1 MDGQRAASV
10 VVGQDS
16 FGRRLRALR
25 EAAGYTQEELAERAG
40 LTAHGV
46 SALERG
52 TRTRPYPHTI
62 RALGAAL
69 GASDQELARLRDA
82 VPRRRPPSTSQ
93 VATGRSDGHATRSL
107 PVATTGLVGRE
118 REFSELVGLLRRR
131 EARLVT
137 LTGTGGVGKTCLSV
151 AVADT
156 VSDVFPDG
164 TTFVTLAAVSEAELV
179 LPAIAQAM
187 GVGGAHGSTVE
198 AQVTDHL
205 RTLRHLLVLDNFE
218 HLPAAAPAV
227 ARLVAG
233 CPDLTVLVS
242 SRAPLRVTGECEFPV
257 PPLGLPPAHQ
267 PDAAA
272 VTASPAGLLLLTRA
286 VAVTPG
292 FAVTQGNAGAVA
304 AICHRLAGIPLAL
317 ELAAARLR
325 FLPPEALLARLDD
338 ALTLGGAR
346 DLPARQRTM
355 RATIDWSYGLLTE
368 DQQRLF
374 RRLAV
379 FSGGFTLDAAEAIGA
394 CTGATAPAPGLIE
407 SVEVLGLLEALV
419 EQSLVTVTPDHDQP
433 RYVMLEPIAQYAR
446 TLLAGSAEATKVRHG
461 HAAYYLALA
470 EQAAPHFAYADQLEW
485 LHRVEADNVNVTA
498 AMDWA
503 LANGHADIAGR
514 MGWALW
520 LYWYLRGQLQ
530 LRRPVVEA
538 MLEHDLP
545 DAVRVRVL
553 IVAGNM
559 AAGDGDLDLAG
570 RRWRHALD
578 LARAS
583 GDHDGQGHALYGV
596 AIAALHTGDLSAAE
610 QALRRSGSIAVGL
623 GAAGEWL
630 YAQTRVWLGTVRMA
644 GGDPT
649 DALAHFG
656 AGLAA
661 ARQRGD
667 RLTTCIALHN
677 VAQAA
682 VAKGD
687 YEAAGAHLR
696 EGTRLCQQTGDLANL
711 AYYLDALAVVHA
723 GRGEPER
730 VATLL
735 GAAQS
740 LRELPS
746 SKAYVY
752 HRPDDKPRQRAA
764 EQARAALGD
773 DAYDDAVD
781 AGRSML
787 SDDAVAYALTS

>member
-1 MDGQRAASV
+1 VDGRRAASV
-10 VVGQDS
+10 VAEQSSLG
-16 FGRRLRALR
+16 GRLRALR

-62 RALGAAL
+62 RALGDAL
-69 GASDQELARLRDA
+69 GVSDQELALLRDA
-82 VPRRRPPSTSQ
+82 VPRRRRPGASQ
-93 VATGRSDGHATRSL
+93 AVDVRSESHAARSL
-107 PVATTGLVGRE
+107 PWPTTGLIGRD
-118 REFSELVGLLRRR
+118 RELAEAGQLIRRR
-131 EARLVT
+131 EARLIT
-137 LTGTGGVGKTCLSV
+137 LTGTGGVGKTRLAV
-151 AVADT
+151 AVADA

-164 TTFVTLAAVSEAELV
+164 TTFVPLAAVSEASAV
-179 LPAIAQAM
+179 LPAIAQAL
-187 GVGGAHGSTVE
+187 GLAGAHGPHGET
-198 AQVTDHL
+198 QLTDHL
-205 RTLRHLLVLDNFE
+205 RPLRHLLVLDNFE

-227 ARLVAG
+227 ARLVAR

-242 SRAPLRVTGECEFPV
+242 SRAPLRVTGECEVPV
-257 PPLGLPPAHQ
+257 PPLALPPAQ
-267 PDAAA
+267 PPDAAA
-272 VTASPAGLLLLTRA
+272 VAASPAGALLAARA
-286 VAVTPG
+286 AAVTPG
-292 FAVTQGNAGAVA
+292 FAVTYGNAGALA
-304 AICHRLAGIPLAL
+304 AVCHRLAGIPLAL

-394 CTGATAPAPGLIE
+394 CTGATAPVPGSVE

-419 EQSLVTVTPDHDQP
+419 EQSLVTVTPQP
-433 RYVMLEPIAQYAR
+433 DGLRYTMLEPVAQYAR
-446 TLLAGSAEATKVRHG
+446 TLLAGSVEATKVRHG

-470 EQAAPHFAYADQLEW
+470 EQAAPHFARADQLDW
-485 LHRVEADNVNVTA
+485 LHRVESDNANLTT

-503 LANGHADIAGR
+503 LANGHADITGR

-520 LYWYLRGQLQ
+520 LYWFLRGQLQ
-530 LRRPVVEA
+530 LRRPLMEVA
-538 MLEHDLP
+538 LEQPLP
-545 DAVRVRVL
+545 AAVRLRAL
-553 IVAGNM
+553 IVTANM
-559 AAGDGDLDLAG
+559 AAGQGEMDLAG
-570 RRWRHALD
+570 RRWHQALE
-578 LARAS
+578 LARS
-583 GDHDGQGHALYGV
+583 TDDHDGQGHALFGA
-596 AIAALHTGDLSAAE
+596 AIAALHAGELSTAE
-610 QALRRSGSIAVGL
+610 EALRRSGSIAVSL

-649 DALAHFG
+649 DALSHFVE
-656 AGLAA
+656 GLAA
-661 ARQRGD
+661 ARRRGD
-667 RLTTCIALHN
+667 RLTSCIALHN
-677 VAQAA
+677 LAEAA
-682 VAKGD
+682 IAAGD
-687 YEAAGAHLR
+687 YDLAGEHLR

-711 AYYLDALAVVHA
+711 AYYLDALAVVH
-723 GRGEPER
+723 GMRGEPRR

-752 HRPDDKPRQRAA
+752 HRPDETPRRRAA
-764 EQARAALGD
+764 EAARAALGH

-781 AGRSML
+781 AGRAML
-787 SDDAVAYALTS
+787 ADDAVAYALTT